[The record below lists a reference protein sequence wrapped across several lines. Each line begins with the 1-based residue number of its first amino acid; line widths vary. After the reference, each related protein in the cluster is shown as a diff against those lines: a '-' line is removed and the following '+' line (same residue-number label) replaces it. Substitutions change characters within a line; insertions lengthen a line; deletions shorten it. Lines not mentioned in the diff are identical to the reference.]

1 MAQATELRETD
12 GAAGSHGTGAP
23 ALGKPLPPSLL
34 YRRCDPAELP
44 FALCSEL
51 EEAPGLIGQER
62 AVEALNFAVRIRGK
76 GYNVYALG
84 ASGTGRH
91 TMIED
96 LLRHQPESDPTPPAF
111 CYVNNFADPQQPRR
125 LQLPPG

>member
-23 ALGKPLPPSLL
+23 ALGKPLPSALL
-34 YRRCDPAELP
+34 YRRCDPGELP

-62 AVEALNFAVRIRGK
+62 AVEAVQFAARLRRK

-84 ASGTGRH
+84 ASASGRPS
-91 TMIED
+91 
-96 LLRHQPESDPTPPAF
+96 LPADPFRPPA
-111 CYVNNFADPQQPRR
+111 AA
-125 LQLPPG
+125 PPPPP